1 MLETPPLSLYIHIP
15 WCTRKCPYCD
25 FNSHTSDTA
34 LPQTEYIKAL
44 CEDFDAELER
54 IPCAKDKE
62 IGSIFIGGGTPSMFD
77 AASFEK
83 LLGHIREK
91 STLAKSPEITLEANP
106 GTVEA
111 TKFEEFR
118 AAGINRLSIGVQS
131 FNDEKLRALGRVHDS
146 REAKTAIEIAKKAG
160 FENLN
165 LDLMHGLPGQDYIQA
180 INDLNTAIEYAPTHL
195 SWYQLTIEPNT
206 VFYRK
211 PPSLPKESLI
221 QEVQEIGLSIMEDHG
236 FHRYEVSAYAQH
248 GRECVHNLN
257 YWEFADY
264 IGIGAGAHGKLTNI
278 ETDTIFRTRKLKQ
291 PTHYL
296 YNSSNRD
303 AESIEI
309 HKEERALEFLLNALR
324 IKRGFSTDLF
334 MMRTGVPFSTIAKKV
349 EYLSS
354 KGFLSKNGN
363 RVSAT
368 KIGYALLNSVL
379 EEFL

>member
-1 MLETPPLSLYIHIP
+1 MLEAPPLSLYIHVP

-62 IGSIFIGGGTPSMFD
+62 IDSIFIGGGTPSLFD

-83 LLGHIREK
+83 LLSHIREK

-111 TKFEEFR
+111 TKFREFR
-118 AAGINRLSIGVQS
+118 AAGINRLSIGIQS

-146 REAKTAIEIAKKAG
+146 REAKAAIETAKKAG

-165 LDLMHGLPGQDYIQA
+165 LDLMHGLPGQDCTQA

-236 FHRYEVSAYAQH
+236 FHHYEVSAYAQH

-303 AESIEI
+303 AENIEI

-354 KGFLSKNGN
+354 KGFLSTNGN

>member
-1 MLETPPLSLYIHIP
+1 MLEAPPLSLYIHVP

-62 IGSIFIGGGTPSMFD
+62 IDSIFIGGGTPSLFD

-83 LLGHIREK
+83 LLSHIREK

-146 REAKTAIEIAKKAG
+146 REAKAAIETAKKAG

-165 LDLMHGLPGQDYIQA
+165 LDLMHGLPGQDCTQA

-236 FHRYEVSAYAQH
+236 FHHYEVSAYAQH

-296 YNSSNRD
+296 NNSSNRD

-309 HKEERALEFLLNALR
+309 HTEERALEFLLNALR

-349 EYLSS
+349 ECLSS
-354 KGFLSKNGN
+354 QGFLSTNGN

-368 KIGYALLNSVL
+368 NIGYALLNSVL